1 MLECLSGRDVGAT
14 ARSPCVGNILRTR
27 FVLYKMHLK
36 PEQYLIIGIRQPVSK
51 CKNTIF

>member
-1 MLECLSGRDVGAT
+1 MFIRKGYGGDRT
-14 ARSPCVGNILRTR
+14 PPCEGNILRTR

-36 PEQYLIIGIRQPVSK
+36 PGQYLIIGIRQPVSE

>member
-1 MLECLSGRDVGAT
+1 MGAT
-14 ARSPCVGNILRTR
+14 ARPPCEGNILRTR

-36 PEQYLIIGIRQPVSK
+36 PEQYLIIGIRQLVSE